1 MQRHSRK
8 LRNLVAK
15 SERKVARSRRP
26 GSKAKRYKQQIERYT
41 ALVEGRSDGRAQSR
55 KPVAAEEE

>member
-1 MQRHSRK
+1 MQRSSRK

-15 SERKVARSRRP
+15 TDRKVARSRRP

-41 ALVEGRSDGRAQSR
+41 AVVEGRSDGRAQSR
-55 KPVAAEEE
+55 KVVATEEE